1 MKTVKVKIK
10 KDPLFKNIK
19 RHKVLPIFNDLIWPT
34 LLFSLL
40 FYFMRMTTNPIW
52 IIHVFS
58 INMSANITR
67 VPSYHAIPTCLLYYQ
82 ERFMHFF
89 SFCHNFPHVCFI
101 PFLHTKTKQFSF
113 YIRNSNNHISISYM
127 EHMLLISPWFYQK
140 IVVDKYSQ
148 ETYLWIL
155 SRTRNVKIYSMH
167 VV

>member
-19 RHKVLPIFNDLIWPT
+19 THKVLPIFNDLIWPT

-40 FYFMRMTTNPIW
+40 FFFMRMTTNPIW

-67 VPSYHAIPTCLLYYQ
+67 VPSYHAIPTCILYYQ

-89 SFCHNFPHVCFI
+89 SFLSKLALYH
-101 PFLHTKTKQFSF
+101 F
-113 YIRNSNNHISISYM
+113 YIQRQSSSAFIYAIQITISALAIWNICYSLVHDFIRKLWLINIRKKLICEYCRAL
-127 EHMLLISPWFYQK
+127 EMLRY
-140 IVVDKYSQ
+140 IVC
-148 ETYLWIL
+148 
-155 SRTRNVKIYSMH
+155 M
-167 VV
+167 

>member
-19 RHKVLPIFNDLIWPT
+19 THKVLPIFNDLIWPT

-40 FYFMRMTTNPIW
+40 FFFMRMTTNPIW

-89 SFCHNFPHVCFI
+89 SFLSKLALYH
-101 PFLHTKTKQFSF
+101 F
-113 YIRNSNNHISISYM
+113 YIQRQSSSAFIYAIQITISALAIWNICYSLV
-127 EHMLLISPWFYQK
+127 HDFIRKLWLINIRKKLIS
-140 IVVDKYSQ
+140 
-148 ETYLWIL
+148 LWIL

>member
-40 FYFMRMTTNPIW
+40 FFFMRMTTNPIW

-67 VPSYHAIPTCLLYYQ
+67 VPSYHAIPTCILYYQ

-89 SFCHNFPHVCFI
+89 SFLSKLALYH
-101 PFLHTKTKQFSF
+101 F
-113 YIRNSNNHISISYM
+113 YIQRQSSSAFIYAIQITISALAIWNICYSLVHDFIRKLWLINIRKKLICEYCRAL
-127 EHMLLISPWFYQK
+127 EMLRY
-140 IVVDKYSQ
+140 IVC
-148 ETYLWIL
+148 
-155 SRTRNVKIYSMH
+155 M
-167 VV
+167 

>member
-1 MKTVKVKIK
+1 
-10 KDPLFKNIK
+10 
-19 RHKVLPIFNDLIWPT
+19 
-34 LLFSLL
+34 
-40 FYFMRMTTNPIW
+40 MRMTTNPIW

-82 ERFMHFF
+82 ERFMHFI

>member
-19 RHKVLPIFNDLIWPT
+19 THKVLPIFNDLIWPT

-40 FYFMRMTTNPIW
+40 FFFMRMTTNPIW

-58 INMSANITR
+58 INMRANVTR

-89 SFCHNFPHVCFI
+89 SFLSKLALYH
-101 PFLHTKTKQFSF
+101 F
-113 YIRNSNNHISISYM
+113 YIQRQSSSAFIYAIQITISELAIWNICYSLVHDVIRKLWLINIRKKLICEYCRAL
-127 EHMLLISPWFYQK
+127 EMLRY
-140 IVVDKYSQ
+140 IVC
-148 ETYLWIL
+148 
-155 SRTRNVKIYSMH
+155 M
-167 VV
+167 

>member
-19 RHKVLPIFNDLIWPT
+19 THKVLPIFNDLIWPT

-40 FYFMRMTTNPIW
+40 FFFMRMTTNPIW

-89 SFCHNFPHVCFI
+89 SFLSKLALYH
-101 PFLHTKTKQFSF
+101 F
-113 YIRNSNNHISISYM
+113 YIQRQSSSAFIYAIQITISELAIWNICYSLV
-127 EHMLLISPWFYQK
+127 HDFIRKLWLINIRKKLIS
-140 IVVDKYSQ
+140 
-148 ETYLWIL
+148 LWIL

>member
-19 RHKVLPIFNDLIWPT
+19 THKVLPIFNDLIWPT

-40 FYFMRMTTNPIW
+40 FFFMRMTTNPIW

-67 VPSYHAIPTCLLYYQ
+67 VPSYHAIPTCILYYQ

-89 SFCHNFPHVCFI
+89 SFLSKLALYH
-101 PFLHTKTKQFSF
+101 F
-113 YIRNSNNHISISYM
+113 YIQRQSSSAFIYAIQITISALAIWNICYSLV
-127 EHMLLISPWFYQK
+127 HDVIRKLWLINIRKKLIS
-140 IVVDKYSQ
+140 
-148 ETYLWIL
+148 LWIL

>member
-1 MKTVKVKIK
+1 MFVFFTCAFICRLCTYLLPGKPYSSKGPDSSAK
-10 KDPLFKNIK
+10 KGRI
-19 RHKVLPIFNDLIWPT
+19 
-34 LLFSLL
+34 
-40 FYFMRMTTNPIW
+40 TTNPIW

-127 EHMLLISPWFYQK
+127 EHMLLISP
-140 IVVDKYSQ
+140 
-148 ETYLWIL
+148 
-155 SRTRNVKIYSMH
+155 
-167 VV
+167 

>member
-40 FYFMRMTTNPIW
+40 FFFMRMTTNPIW

-127 EHMLLISPWFYQK
+127 EHMLLISPWCYQK